1 MGVSELDPAVAPASA
16 DLEDVFHMLVD
27 EYGRSLYQL
36 AYRLTGNDSDAR
48 DVLQEGFFRAYQRW
62 SQFEGR
68 ANPGTWLHRI
78 VVNCALDLFR
88 RTRARPDRRRPQR
101 VDDYEP
107 VLASRG
113 ANPERLAASSEWA
126 HHIEHAL
133 QSLTPL
139 ERATF
144 VLRHFD
150 GCSIAEISESVGL
163 NGNAV
168 KQHIYRAVRKL
179 RTALTELG
187 ANDGTRQRI

>member
-1 MGVSELDPAVAPASA
+1 MGVSELDRPATPAPA
-16 DLEDVFHMLVD
+16 DLEEVFHMLVH
-27 EYGRSLYQL
+27 EHGRNLYQL
-36 AYRLTGNDSDAR
+36 AYRLTGNESDAR

-62 SQFEGR
+62 AQFEGR
-68 ANPGTWLHRI
+68 SNPGTWLHRI

-88 RTRARPDRRRPQR
+88 ATRARPDRRRPHR
-101 VDDYEP
+101 VADLEP
-107 VLASRG
+107 VLSSGG

-126 HHIEHAL
+126 RHIEVAL
-133 QSLTPL
+133 AGLTPL

-144 VLRHFD
+144 VLRHFE

-168 KQHIYRAVRKL
+168 KQHIYRGVRKL